1 LYEIGAVACN
11 LKTRY
16 EPKVIGVELLNS
28 VPAFRLLGVNA
39 VVEGENRT
47 ALTELTPPPVEY
59 PNENDELHAA
69 RADKLTEPGEVK
81 SLGINGFTTDVPNV
95 AFAPLTLTAVKVGT
109 VAFALLMP
117 INEIPEAISKTAVL
131 IEINFLIMM

>member
-1 LYEIGAVACN
+1 MNEPSELAVN

-16 EPKVIGVELLNS
+16 EPKVIGVKLLNS

-47 ALTELTPPPVEY
+47 ALTELTSMPEEY

-81 SLGINGFTTDVPNV
+81 SDGIAGLATGVPNV

-109 VAFALLMP
+109 AWAEVAP
-117 INEIPEAISKTAVL
+117 INEIPDTISKTAVL
-131 IEINFLIMM
+131 IETNFLIMM

>member
-1 LYEIGAVACN
+1 LYEIGAFSCTF
-11 LKTRY
+11 KTRY
-16 EPKVIGVELLNS
+16 EPYIIGVRSLNS
-28 VPAFRLLGVNA
+28 GDVFRRICVNA

-47 ALTELTPPPVEY
+47 ALTELTSMPEEY

-81 SLGINGFTTDVPNV
+81 SDGIAGLATGVPNV

-109 VAFALLMP
+109 AWAEVAP
-117 INEIPEAISKTAVL
+117 INEIPDAISKTAVL
-131 IEINFLIMM
+131 IEINFLVMM